1 MTLRDLSQLD
11 LKRQQYRVILYLAE
25 GGATFEELC
34 QALGVSKTQGYEAVS
49 PLVRQGLVEKEGNKY
64 RLSPALEDLFSPLRQ
79 TQEASPSEEKPK
91 RAGGKK
97 PKPESPV
104 AALAQAHPHL
114 KGLLHFA
121 GQTLPKVAQPL
132 AAKAPGVLV
141 GAALAARKYGRGQEA
156 SVLVSWLP
164 DIKAWVET
172 WGAEAVEEVL
182 TEATKKAE
190 KPFPY
195 ARKLLLARP
204 EEAPEVPEEEVGY
217 F

>member
-1 MTLRDLSQLD
+1 MTLRDLSRLD
-11 LKRQQYRVILYLAE
+11 LKRKQYQVILYLAE
-25 GGATFEELC
+25 GEATFEELC
-34 QALGVSKTQGYEAVS
+34 RALGVSKTQGYEAVS
-49 PLVRQGLVEKEGNKY
+49 PLVRRGLVEKEGSGY
-64 RLSPALEDLFSPLRQ
+64 RLSPALEGLFSPLRRP
-79 TQEASPSEEKPK
+79 QEASPSEEKPK

-141 GAALAARKYGRGQEA
+141 GAALAARKYGRGQEG

-164 DIKAWVET
+164 DIKAWVEA
-172 WGAEAVEEVL
+172 WGAEAVEGAL

-204 EEAPEVPEEEVGY
+204 EEAPEVPEEELGY